1 MRNTKYNATAVVKKY
16 IYVIYMWSY
25 VNTSLKVTFDV
36 KFSPG
41 SVGLEDRTVPDRE
54 EWIFSIS

>member
-41 SVGLEDRTVPDRE
+41 SVGLEDRTVPDR
-54 EWIFSIS
+54 